1 VRRIEAE
8 ELVVVHCRNP
18 RQRLWGVLLRLDAV
32 GIMMR
37 GLDINSVED
46 WLRQEIA
53 GTERLVGPSTVLI
66 PAHRIE
72 QVSLDEAS
80 GGAPGIGERLK
91 AACGADAHDR
101 LLEQE

>member
-1 VRRIEAE
+1 MRRIEPE

-32 GIMMR
+32 GVMLR

-53 GTERLVGPSTVLI
+53 GAERLVGPSTVLI
-66 PAHRIE
+66 PTHRIE
-72 QVSLDEAS
+72 QVTLDEAS
-80 GGAPGIGERLK
+80 GGAPGIGQRLE
-91 AACGADAHDR
+91 AACGSNARDL
-101 LLEQE
+101 LLEGE